1 MDAQLKA
8 KWVEALRSGEF
19 KQGQGRLHNTEND
32 SYCCL
37 GVLCKLSG
45 AVWAPFSED
54 IEEEY
59 DDGSEVIT
67 RNYAHVPL
75 LEGQP
80 LANAD
85 DEELSKDACWK
96 FGIEDQ
102 SVLIGM
108 NDGERREYPDHPDY
122 KAPKSFSEIADYIE
136 KNL

>member
-19 KQGQGRLHNTEND
+19 KQGQGKLHNPKED

-45 AVWAPFSED
+45 AVWGEHSET

-59 DDGSEVIT
+59 DDGSETIT
-67 RNYAHVPL
+67 RKYDHVPL
-75 LEGQP
+75 MDGQS
-80 LANAD
+80 LASAD
-85 DEELSKDACWK
+85 DEELSEDACWK
-96 FGIEDQ
+96 FGIKDQ
-102 SVLIGM
+102 SELISM
-108 NDGERREYPDHPDY
+108 NDGERREYPSHPEY

-136 KNL
+136 ANL